1 LRLLVRNLKVA
12 CKSPGKLSKYLKQLI
27 ILSRLRKLGELT
39 IKITTEMPVNL
50 NYDVESDFLYLQ
62 GIEKGIEKARE
73 KAQLEKIE
81 TAKKMLLG
89 GLTEAQ
95 VAEFLE
101 LPIRSVKTIKKNLDR
116 QH

>member
-1 LRLLVRNLKVA
+1 
-12 CKSPGKLSKYLKQLI
+12 
-27 ILSRLRKLGELT
+27 
-39 IKITTEMPVNL
+39 MPVNL

-62 GIEKGIEKARE
+62 GIEKGIEKGIKKERE
-73 KAQLEKIE
+73 KAQLEKME

-101 LPIRSVKTIKKNLDR
+101 LPLSSVKRIKKDLDP
-116 QH
+116 HH